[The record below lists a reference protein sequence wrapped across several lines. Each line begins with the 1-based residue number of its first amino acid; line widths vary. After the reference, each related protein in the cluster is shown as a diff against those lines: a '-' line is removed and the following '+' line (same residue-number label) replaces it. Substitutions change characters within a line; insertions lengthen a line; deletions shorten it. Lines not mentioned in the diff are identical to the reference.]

1 MEPVVPITCE
11 EDFQRW
17 LWERLKRERQLL
29 AAEIRARELAAT
41 NEFACCRELVRCE
54 GDTA

>member
-29 AAEIRARELAAT
+29 AREISARELAAIK
-41 NEFACCRELVRCE
+41 EFAY
-54 GDTA
+54 

>member
-11 EDFQRW
+11 EDLQRW
-17 LWERLKRERQLL
+17 PWERLKRERQLL
-29 AAEIRARELAAT
+29 AREISARESAAIK
-41 NEFACCRELVRCE
+41 EFAYCSELVKCE